1 MSPINFARSM
11 VRAANAA
18 YSGAVGAFNAA
29 GDALSASNRFLANA
43 RNVAINATRAAGNA
57 TANWSHKAARA
68 TASVAAKGSK
78 TAWKA
83 TAARAS
89 TAANNIAN
97 GAANAAA
104 NAGNFFKDAGN
115 AMANWTEK
123 SANATANWTEKAANV
138 TAKFT
143 EKNGAIALKG
153 IADRA
158 VTVGEGTVK
167 LAKDGY
173 NTVADSP
180 VGKWVEKA
188 ANDVAKFSEGVAN
201 DTAELAK
208 DIGDFTEKHANDFRD
223 FSAEQVEM
231 SLQMAGI
238 NMGEKKGEGGDQ
250 YTGGL
255 DEAACGELTSF
266 DWVGGVCIE
275 KEYKNRIIDQSVC
288 GTLSA
293 FEWTNDECILKDVK
307 VDYSTQCMT
316 NGGDISMEMLL
327 PIEAVVGSTVET
339 YVTPPRIGQSVKL
352 SVEDQ
357 KNIKDQKK
365 RIAIMRLYEETS
377 DVRKRIKDGKKNLK
391 SAEREYGDKVR
402 EQQVVERQQTAAR
415 LHLELKER
423 ELAAEKVKQYDAQKL
438 VDKKIE
444 EERVALVERDAAKR
458 AKDAADK
465 EKNAAI
471 AVRNAAAVDRDAKV
485 ADSQRKNAS
494 KIAAQNTLNQADTAE
509 RNAINA
515 MNAANNERDAAKRES
530 DRLAGVR
537 NNAVNVNNAAQRDK
551 NNKQNDYNNKNNNK
565 NNQAA
570 NVNNKN
576 AELRRVEEA
585 IRAAQRAAAAAA
597 KRAADAAK
605 KAANAAKKFFC
616 LSGNTP
622 IKLLNGKVVLLKD
635 IKLEDVLVN
644 GATVDATM
652 QIKSS
657 EDDPFYKIYSEELE
671 EYVFVTGS
679 HSIKSGDKYISVCDF
694 DKAEKLDRVDNIVYC
709 LVTSDHTIPVGEFTF
724 WDWEDQ
730 LLIKV

>member
-1 MSPINFARSM
+1 M
-11 VRAANAA
+11 
-18 YSGAVGAFNAA
+18 A
-29 GDALSASNRFLANA
+29 GVDFGEKTGTDEMGDGSLDE
-43 RNVAINATRAAGNA
+43 ATC
-57 TANWSHKAARA
+57 
-68 TASVAAKGSK
+68 
-78 TAWKA
+78 
-83 TAARAS
+83 
-89 TAANNIAN
+89 
-97 GAANAAA
+97 
-104 NAGNFFKDAGN
+104 
-115 AMANWTEK
+115 
-123 SANATANWTEKAANV
+123 
-138 TAKFT
+138 
-143 EKNGAIALKG
+143 
-153 IADRA
+153 
-158 VTVGEGTVK
+158 
-167 LAKDGY
+167 
-173 NTVADSP
+173 
-180 VGKWVEKA
+180 
-188 ANDVAKFSEGVAN
+188 
-201 DTAELAK
+201 AELA
-208 DIGDFTEKHANDFRD
+208 
-223 FSAEQVEM
+223 
-231 SLQMAGI
+231 
-238 NMGEKKGEGGDQ
+238 
-250 YTGGL
+250 
-255 DEAACGELTSF
+255 SF
-266 DWVGGVCIE
+266 DWVGGVCVE

-293 FEWTNDECILKDVK
+293 FEWTNDQCVLKDGK
-307 VDYSTQCMT
+307 VDYNTQCMT

-327 PIEAVVGSTVET
+327 PIEPVVSSTVET
-339 YVTPPRIGQSVKL
+339 YVTPPRIGQVKL

-357 KNIKDQKK
+357 KVIEERKK
-365 RIAIMRLYEETS
+365 RLAILELLEATS
-377 DVRKRIKDGKKNLK
+377 DVRKRIEDGKNKLK
-391 SAEREYGDKVR
+391 GAEREYGDKVR
-402 EQQVVERQQTAAR
+402 EQQVVERQKTAAR

-423 ELAAEKVKQYDAQKL
+423 ELAAEKVKQSDAQKL

-444 EERVALVERDAAKR
+444 EERVAVVERDAAKR
-458 AKDAADK
+458 AKDAADR
-465 EKNAAI
+465 EKNKAI

-494 KIAAQNTLNQADTAE
+494 KIAAQNTLNRAAAAE
-509 RNAINA
+509 RDAINA

-537 NNAVNVNNAAQRDK
+537 NHAVNVKNAAQRDK
-551 NNKQNDYNNKNNNK
+551 NNKQNDYNGKNTNK

-585 IRAAQRAAAAAA
+585 LKAAQRAAAAAA
-597 KRAADAAK
+597 KAAREAAEAAARRAREAAEAAARRAREAAEAAARRAAQAAQA
-605 KAANAAKKFFC
+605 AANAAKDAANKAKRFFC

-622 IKLLNGKVVLLKD
+622 IKLLNGKMVLLKD

>member
-1 MSPINFARSM
+1 
-11 VRAANAA
+11 
-18 YSGAVGAFNAA
+18 
-29 GDALSASNRFLANA
+29 
-43 RNVAINATRAAGNA
+43 
-57 TANWSHKAARA
+57 
-68 TASVAAKGSK
+68 
-78 TAWKA
+78 
-83 TAARAS
+83 
-89 TAANNIAN
+89 
-97 GAANAAA
+97 
-104 NAGNFFKDAGN
+104 
-115 AMANWTEK
+115 
-123 SANATANWTEKAANV
+123 
-138 TAKFT
+138 
-143 EKNGAIALKG
+143 
-153 IADRA
+153 
-158 VTVGEGTVK
+158 
-167 LAKDGY
+167 
-173 NTVADSP
+173 
-180 VGKWVEKA
+180 
-188 ANDVAKFSEGVAN
+188 
-201 DTAELAK
+201 
-208 DIGDFTEKHANDFRD
+208 
-223 FSAEQVEM
+223 
-231 SLQMAGI
+231 
-238 NMGEKKGEGGDQ
+238 
-250 YTGGL
+250 
-255 DEAACGELTSF
+255 
-266 DWVGGVCIE
+266 
-275 KEYKNRIIDQSVC
+275 VC

-293 FEWTNDECILKDVK
+293 FEWTNGECVLKDGK
-307 VDYSTQCMT
+307 VDYNTQCMT

-327 PIEAVVGSTVET
+327 PIEPVVSSTVET
-339 YVTPPRIGQSVKL
+339 YVTPPRIGQSVTL

-357 KNIKDQKK
+357 KSIEDQKK
-365 RIAIMRLYEETS
+365 RLAIYQLYEATS
-377 DVRKRIKDGKKNLK
+377 DVRKRIEDGKKNLK

-402 EQQVVERQQTAAR
+402 EQQAVERQKTAAR

-423 ELAAEKVKQYDAQKL
+423 ELAAEKVKQSDAQKL

-444 EERVALVERDAAKR
+444 EERVAVVERDAAKR
-458 AKDAADK
+458 AKDAADQ
-465 EKNAAI
+465 EKNKAI

-494 KIAAQNTLNQADTAE
+494 KIAAQNTLNQAAAAE
-509 RNAINA
+509 RDAINA

-537 NNAVNVNNAAQRDK
+537 NHAVNVKNAAQGDK
-551 NNKQNDYNNKNNNK
+551 NNKQNDYNGKNTNK

-585 IRAAQRAAAAAA
+585 LKAAQRAAEAAA
-597 KRAADAAK
+597 KAAREAAEAAARRAREAAEAAARRAREAAQA
-605 KAANAAKKFFC
+605 AANAAAKVANEAKKFFC

-622 IKLLNGKVVLLKD
+622 IKLLNGKMVLLKD